1 MSEQCPVTITVHEYY
16 TQNFIAKVAKKECKV
31 SVPGYAVSWIEDV
44 EDVRGMYF
52 VKFQD
57 HEGQHSF
64 NFEPDDKLTVY
75 WLPQPEREEAAHK
88 CNRCDGQ
95 GQVVAGWDNDAYEN
109 IEGVCPDCRGSGK
122 KPAPLLPQT
131 VRDGDATLL
140 GSKSIISPSEFLSG
154 EYAYKIACD
163 ECQVTCFGQ
172 RIRTLSKRDDKGNY
186 MIWPLNDSEVSG
198 MAHDDDK
205 LIVTWFPHIKD
216 EWHEA
221 GVKLDREEA
230 AAREFA
236 DGWRDAEIARLQGD
250 KSKLREALRNIAA
263 TARSERGAIR
273 RLHTIETLAT
283 EALSMFVDSEPD
295 HK

>member
-31 SVPGYAVSWIEDV
+31 SVPGYAGSWIEDV

-75 WLPQPEREEAAHK
+75 WLPQPE
-88 CNRCDGQ
+88 
-95 GQVVAGWDNDAYEN
+95 
-109 IEGVCPDCRGSGK
+109 
-122 KPAPLLPQT
+122 
-131 VRDGDATLL
+131 
-140 GSKSIISPSEFLSG
+140 
-154 EYAYKIACD
+154 
-163 ECQVTCFGQ
+163 
-172 RIRTLSKRDDKGNY
+172 
-186 MIWPLNDSEVSG
+186 
-198 MAHDDDK
+198 
-205 LIVTWFPHIKD
+205 
-216 EWHEA
+216 
-221 GVKLDREEA
+221 REEA